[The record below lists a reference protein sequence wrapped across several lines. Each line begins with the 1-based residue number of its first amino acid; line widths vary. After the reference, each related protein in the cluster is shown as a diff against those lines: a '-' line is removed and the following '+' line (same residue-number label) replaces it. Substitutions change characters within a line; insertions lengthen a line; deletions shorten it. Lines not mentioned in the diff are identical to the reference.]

1 MNTNIANPSM
11 KIKDLVVSKWF
22 SISPSEDDDRSKKC
36 KLELTITDI
45 TVLELAHHVLKPE
58 VIKVQN
64 ANRKKW
70 SKLANS
76 QVFKKT
82 INKPLV
88 VDPTEAY
95 HGEFDSM
102 TPEQQQAQ
110 IKLLMSKAKKLEQ
123 PSEQPSETE

>member
-11 KIKDLVVSKWF
+11 VIKDLVVSKWF
-22 SISPSEDDDRSKKC
+22 TVSPSADDDRTKKC

-45 TVLELAHHVLKPE
+45 TVLEAAYHILKPE

-64 ANRKKW
+64 SNRPRW
-70 SKLANS
+70 SKLANG

-102 TPEQQQAQ
+102 TPEQQQEQ

-123 PSEQPSETE
+123 PTE